1 MEATSKKA
9 VASLR
14 RFTRIAAMV
23 VVTSSLV
30 SSVALAN
37 QGNGNGGGNPNST
50 TTSTSSTTSTTSTTV
65 ARGIITTF
73 TSPLTVSNMA
83 SSGCTSNEPAWVT
96 TNRADLWH
104 LVVGSGTTT
113 VTIEQIMA
121 GSATVLFGSS
131 SQVASFISEF
141 SSNQG
146 GVAKHIYLRTSNPT
160 LTKGQAMPTGF
171 TLTWSGNGT
180 IGQTQFSHY
189 CLLSDQTPPP
199 VIDVVSAVPSYGESF
214 TESHAWSVSKSLDL
228 ADGEDPVVKWFSQGL
243 KPVYKI
249 AGTRAPAAADAG
261 SYRVDSAQVT
271 GTFSLQDA
279 TLADATVSLVP
290 ADGSGLTG
298 GVCQTSGSS
307 SPYSYTCTLG
317 GLGAF
322 TGSSSGLLSGKGF
335 TISGSVTNGNTDPL
349 AGSFA
354 SSPSSPASARS
365 TSGVTAS
372 LTDDLAGLGGS
383 GCSTSSGS
391 CSISGGLLSVTGI
404 GGDFTV
410 TYTGGWDYANYYT
423 VTPFAP
429 SPNACQATKT
439 NVATLTP
446 DGQSPKTADFG
457 LTPQCPTPTVSLG
470 NITSSYNLSYTDTYS
485 WDVAKTLKAVD
496 AATKVASYEVTA
508 TRSGP
513 VSSNV
518 SGSSI
523 TISGGFSTTYAPSA
537 NVSVSVT
544 AVGGTTLG
552 SSIPCTVNPGTDS
565 YSCTVPETTSGLKT
579 LGVADIANGWY
590 GTAFTVQATV
600 ATGGGS
606 NTASNN
612 GTVGTQAE
620 PNITKVN
627 ASASI
632 TDDLDSQKYSASNI
646 ACTSDSASCLSGST
660 TVAKGNSIQTST
672 SENQIVLT
680 YDMNWLP
687 DGVVFGATCPT
698 IANKAEVVSG
708 STSLDSDTQEDQMT
722 CPAINV
728 ATSDSSYGES
738 FTESHAWSVS
748 KSLDLADGEDPVV
761 KWFSQGL
768 KPVYKIAGTRAPAAA
783 DAGSYRVDSAQ
794 VTGTFSLQDATLADA
809 TVSLVPAD
817 GSGLT
822 GGVCQ
827 TSGSSSPYSYTCTLG
842 GLGAFT
848 GSSSGLLS
856 GKGFTISG
864 SVTNGNTDPLAGS
877 FASSPSSPASARSTS
892 GVTASLTDDL
902 AGLGGSGCS
911 TSSGSCSISGGLLSV
926 TGIGGDFT
934 VTYTG
939 GWDYANYYTVTPFA
953 PSPNACQATKT
964 NVATLTPDGQSPK
977 TADFGLTPQCPTPT
991 VSLGN
996 ITSSYNLSYTDTY
1009 SWDVAKTLKAVDA
1022 ATKVASYEVTATRS
1036 GPVSSNVSGSSITI
1050 SGGFS
1055 TTYAPSAN
1063 VSVSVT
1069 AVGGTTL
1076 GSSIPCT
1083 VNPGTDSYSCTVPET
1098 TSGLKTLGVADIAN
1112 GWYGTAFT
1120 VQATVATGGGS
1131 NTASNNG
1138 TVGTQAEPN
1147 ITKVN
1152 ASASITDD
1160 LDSQKYSASNIA
1172 CTSDSASCLSGSTT
1186 VAKGN
1191 SIQTS
1196 TSENQI
1202 VLTYDMNWL
1211 PDGVVFGATCPTIA
1225 NKAEVVSGSTSLDSD
1240 TQEDQMTC
1248 PQLTMSITS
1257 TTSQYSQQSDN
1268 SYTWSLVKTALQSD
1282 SVTWQPRY
1290 QVVATR
1296 GAAVPVP
1303 NSWRIVDTTQKVTGV
1318 MTIVLNPQ
1326 TSVITLEQANA
1337 ALKLDG
1343 EDCTISATNTAG
1355 QFGFTC
1361 TKGTEDTV
1369 NSTNGL
1375 NGKPYVL
1382 TWTGGAYKKAPSCA
1396 LPSAT
1401 ECATADTKWGN
1412 ATGTV
1417 PGNDVNAKASIV
1429 DSNVITNT
1437 SNGYGAVSGTITNGT
1452 QSTANT
1458 LKSNETSNSVTMT
1471 YTLNWQF
1478 NNGAGC
1484 NQSITNTASL
1494 INDKNET
1501 IVPASGSIVSR
1512 TVVVSCGRSEPG
1524 LTIGFYGNKQ
1534 GGKQVVDYRANWRSG
1549 SNGIG
1554 WTVAPPKWNTVLI
1567 SLPDFG
1573 SDTAVRDYMNAAN
1586 CNSSGANS
1594 NGFTCRTMFRAQ
1606 ALASVMN
1613 AIKSQAFADQ
1623 SVMFQGACTKVSKL
1637 FTDALASTTID
1648 AGTTPTL
1655 IASRIAYKS
1664 IFDDLNNSRATR
1676 CPNP

>member
-249 AGTRAPAAADAG
+249 AGTRASAAADAG

-470 NITSSYNLSYTDTYS
+470 NITSTYNLSYTDTYS

-680 YDMNWLP
+680 YDMNWLKEI
-687 DGVVFGATCPT
+687 D
-698 IANKAEVVSG
+698 
-708 STSLDSDTQEDQMT
+708 
-722 CPAINV
+722 
-728 ATSDSSYGES
+728 
-738 FTESHAWSVS
+738 
-748 KSLDLADGEDPVV
+748 
-761 KWFSQGL
+761 
-768 KPVYKIAGTRAPAAA
+768 
-783 DAGSYRVDSAQ
+783 
-794 VTGTFSLQDATLADA
+794 
-809 TVSLVPAD
+809 
-817 GSGLT
+817 
-822 GGVCQ
+822 
-827 TSGSSSPYSYTCTLG
+827 
-842 GLGAFT
+842 
-848 GSSSGLLS
+848 
-856 GKGFTISG
+856 
-864 SVTNGNTDPLAGS
+864 
-877 FASSPSSPASARSTS
+877 
-892 GVTASLTDDL
+892 VTA
-902 AGLGGSGCS
+902 
-911 TSSGSCSISGGLLSV
+911 
-926 TGIGGDFT
+926 
-934 VTYTG
+934 
-939 GWDYANYYTVTPFA
+939 
-953 PSPNACQATKT
+953 
-964 NVATLTPDGQSPK
+964 
-977 TADFGLTPQCPTPT
+977 
-991 VSLGN
+991 
-996 ITSSYNLSYTDTY
+996 
-1009 SWDVAKTLKAVDA
+1009 
-1022 ATKVASYEVTATRS
+1022 E
-1036 GPVSSNVSGSSITI
+1036 
-1050 SGGFS
+1050 
-1055 TTYAPSAN
+1055 
-1063 VSVSVT
+1063 
-1069 AVGGTTL
+1069 
-1076 GSSIPCT
+1076 
-1083 VNPGTDSYSCTVPET
+1083 
-1098 TSGLKTLGVADIAN
+1098 
-1112 GWYGTAFT
+1112 
-1120 VQATVATGGGS
+1120 
-1131 NTASNNG
+1131 
-1138 TVGTQAEPN
+1138 
-1147 ITKVN
+1147 
-1152 ASASITDD
+1152 
-1160 LDSQKYSASNIA
+1160 
-1172 CTSDSASCLSGSTT
+1172 
-1186 VAKGN
+1186 
-1191 SIQTS
+1191 
-1196 TSENQI
+1196 
-1202 VLTYDMNWL
+1202 
-1211 PDGVVFGATCPTIA
+1211 CPTIA

-1648 AGTTPTL
+1648 VGTTPAL